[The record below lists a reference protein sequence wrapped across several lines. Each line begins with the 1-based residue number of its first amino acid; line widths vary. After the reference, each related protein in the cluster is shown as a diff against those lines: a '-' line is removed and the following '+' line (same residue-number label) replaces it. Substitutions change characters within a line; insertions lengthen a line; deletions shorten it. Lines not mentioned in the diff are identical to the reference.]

1 MAVKRGVKVA
11 GNEVRIIIRKKR
23 KRGLRI
29 KCQGGEG
36 VFSRGSQEGLMAR
49 PQSRLDVCCSLWMCR
64 ASSTRLLQ

>member
-1 MAVKRGVKVA
+1 MV
-11 GNEVRIIIRKKR
+11 GNEVRIIIGEKKV
-23 KRGLRI
+23 RI

-49 PQSRLDVCCSLWMCR
+49 PQSRLDVCRSLWMCR